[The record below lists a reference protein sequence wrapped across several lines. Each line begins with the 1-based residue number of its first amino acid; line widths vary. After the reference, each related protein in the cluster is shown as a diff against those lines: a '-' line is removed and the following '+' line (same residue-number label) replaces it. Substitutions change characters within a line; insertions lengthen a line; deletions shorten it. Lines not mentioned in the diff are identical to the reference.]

1 MTEALTWIQA
11 HRAEL
16 LEAAVAL
23 WVVASVYVRLTPSRR
38 DDEALSRF
46 RTQFLEVVSFLQP
59 ADADPD
65 AGVFSLPGKPAK
77 RPK

>member
-1 MTEALTWIQA
+1 MTDLLTWIQA

-23 WVVASVYVRLTPSRR
+23 WVVASIYVRLTPSKE

-46 RTQFLEVVSFLQP
+46 RVQFLEVISFLQP

-65 AGVFSLPGKPAK
+65 AGVFSLPGKRAK
-77 RPK
+77 RTP